1 MGPRWRQRPLS
12 SAAGASKRKKD
23 LQAERR
29 ANDAILL
36 AQVRGGIA
44 LARARAPR
52 PACVHEL
59 HGVRLRLFETVADG
73 AERSHVL
80 RLLLHPH
87 ELAQAGVPAQ
97 QVRRL
102 FDRERI
108 ELLQP
113 CDRDSLRL
121 AAPLVAGDVVV
132 DLARAED
139 ESR

>member
-12 SAAGASKRKKD
+12 SAAGASKYE

-29 ANDAILL
+29 ANDAVLL

-102 FDRERI
+102 LDRERI

-132 DLARAED
+132 DLPRAE
-139 ESR
+139 